1 MAQNTEVATDRP
13 VNRQME
19 SDQSENGQR
28 VIGGRRAA

>member
-19 SDQSENGQR
+19 SDQSESRQ
-28 VIGGRRAA
+28 VASASSVDI